1 MMYAINIEYDTDGE
15 LIDDLPDRVLIPA
28 GMTEFVLIPAGMT
41 EFDDISD
48 YITEITGFCHYG
60 FDLETL

>member
-1 MMYAINIEYDTDGE
+1 ME
-15 LIDDLPDRVLIPA
+15 LNLPDR
-28 GMTEFVLIPAGMT
+28 VLIPAGMT

-48 YITEITGFCHYG
+48 YITEITGFCYYG

>member
-15 LIDDLPDRVLIPA
+15 LIDNLPDR
-28 GMTEFVLIPAGMT
+28 VLIPAGMT